1 MVRTDVTPQ
10 MTSKWVKAAFL
21 ILLGL
26 VLLVYSG
33 GLVDD
38 FERNSSEE
46 FNLSF
51 EWTWELVR
59 ILLWVLIAWLFVDA
73 VLIIA
78 LSFKADQYTLNDVIA
93 RLNTIDKKVDSLR
106 QKTPTKRVVVESPPV
121 SDMDLSEG
129 TIDQGSPEL
138 QEPES
143 DEPPPPE

>member
-1 MVRTDVTPQ
+1 